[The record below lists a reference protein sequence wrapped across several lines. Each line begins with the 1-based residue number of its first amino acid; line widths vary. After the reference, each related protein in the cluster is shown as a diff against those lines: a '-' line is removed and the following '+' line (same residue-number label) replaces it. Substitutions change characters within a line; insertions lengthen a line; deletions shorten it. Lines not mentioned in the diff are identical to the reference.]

1 MHAFFHF
8 RFGTAIHV
16 FVRSS
21 TALSATD
28 GCMKTAVFGRDS
40 GEGPSACGAPSLT
53 FTPPATLAPNH
64 QRRPASSVG
73 GRPHSRRTSR
83 MQNVGYCQVIH
94 H

>member
-1 MHAFFHF
+1 
-8 RFGTAIHV
+8 
-16 FVRSS
+16 
-21 TALSATD
+21 
-28 GCMKTAVFGRDS
+28 MKTAVFGRDS

-83 MQNVGYCQVIH
+83 MQNVFCIKRCFLKP
-94 H
+94 